1 VSRAAGWAPALL
13 LLLPLLVAAA
23 ILAPVAPSA
32 PVAPVCERPSI
43 GFMAP
48 LTGPAAFVGKE
59 QLGFARYAVRG
70 FGRKAVRLVEA
81 DTQLQPARAAAV
93 ARRLHGDPRVLAVVG
108 PAASPEV
115 LAVAPEFGRR
125 ERLSFVSASALDA
138 ALTNGSIRSFFRVVP
153 NEDAQPAAVTRA
165 IGSVVGARRV
175 VVVDDRSAYSRA
187 LAARVEARLKAGGV
201 AVQRR
206 SVSQRTTDFSQLL
219 ATFGSGIDA
228 VFLPWQVAANAQ
240 LLGQQLRRRGIDA
253 VLVGSDAL
261 DSGDFTVAGSYVTS
275 FAPDV
280 RAIAGNAGFLAGY
293 GARFVS
299 KFGPA
304 AYVATQAAIAAVRR
318 ACADGS
324 ASRAE
329 VEREL
334 RATLIRRTVLGR
346 SLRFTRNGDAKGA
359 RFSIFRIDA
368 DGRKVMVG

>member
-1 VSRAAGWAPALL
+1 VGARACPL
-13 LLLPLLVAAA
+13 LLLPLAIVAAT
-23 ILAPVAPSA
+23 LAPRAPSA
-32 PVAPVCERPSI
+32 AVASVCERPSI
-43 GFMAP
+43 GFLAP

-70 FGRKAVRLVEA
+70 YGRKAVRLVEG
-81 DTQLQPARAAAV
+81 DTQLEPSRAAAA
-93 ARRLHGDPRVLAVVG
+93 ARRLHADPRVLAVVG

-115 LAVAPEFGRR
+115 LAVAPVFGRR
-125 ERLSFVSASALDA
+125 QRLSFVSASALDA
-138 ALTNGSIRSFFRVVP
+138 ALTNGSIPSFFRVVP

-165 IGSVVGARRV
+165 IRSILGARRV
-175 VVVDDRSAYSRA
+175 VVVDDRSAYSRS
-187 LAARVEARLKAGGV
+187 LAARVEARLKAAGI

-219 ATFGSGIDA
+219 DTFRSGVDA

-240 LLGQQLRRRGIDA
+240 LLGRQLRRRRIDA
-253 VLVGSDAL
+253 VLVGSDTL
-261 DSGDFTVAGSYVTS
+261 DSGDFTVPGSYVTS
-275 FAPDV
+275 FAPNV
-280 RAIAGNAGFLAGY
+280 RAIAGNTKFVAGY

-299 KFGPA
+299 NFGPA

-324 ASRAE
+324 ATRAE

-334 RATLIRRTVLGR
+334 GATFIRRTVLGR

-359 RFSIFRIDA
+359 RFSIFRIDS
-368 DGRKVMVG
+368 GGTKVMVG